1 VTGAAPV
8 DTLGE
13 LTPQHSSS
21 ARAALTVFLLS
32 GMLMSLLGTVLPA
45 WEYHLRGDPIE
56 IGHYFLAMA
65 AGIICSARIG
75 EWILRRRPVRFLVV
89 FGSGLASAG
98 LVELAVASPPVD
110 WGWRALGVFL
120 IGTAA
125 GILNSAAF
133 RSISS
138 IYERDPAATVNM
150 AGVMF
155 GLGCFGTALLVAGIF
170 YVYTVTSL
178 FLLLA
183 LFPAFAVPLYRRARF
198 VPPVAYPLERS
209 PREIWTEVRSPGAVM
224 FTLLLFFQFGNEW
237 SLAGWLTIYL
247 VQTVGASPDNA
258 LLMLAGFWAS
268 LLLGR
273 VAAQMLLKR
282 VSHARLLFASAAAA
296 LLGCLIMEFTNN
308 LFGAG
313 VAIFLMGGGYSVI
326 YPLVVEKIG
335 HRFPHYHPGFY
346 NGIFSI
352 GLIGGLIAPGILG
365 LLTHWYGIRAVMAV
379 PTLGTITVFVL
390 IVLLWIETKMTTVAV
405 RRP

>member
-1 VTGAAPV
+1 MTGAAPV